1 MVNQWLAANRTQIRM
16 LLKMIRK
23 FNDLQLQHVGA
34 MATSPR
40 IRDLALAITT
50 NRTLAIAAGSLVVG
64 LVVLGLKF
72 LAWYVTGS
80 IALYSDALE
89 SIVNVVTAVV
99 ALIAVR
105 LAQRPADAALQ
116 YGYHKAEY
124 FSAVIVGVMII
135 VAAILI
141 LREAF
146 FGFLTPALP
155 ESPTQGLI
163 ISAVATAINLVWAR
177 VLIQQGHKARSPAL
191 EADGKHLMTD
201 VVSTVGV
208 LIGLGLV
215 ILTGWALL
223 DPILAA
229 LVALNIL
236 WSGWGVIRNS
246 VGGLMDVAVPHET
259 GKSIREVIASNA
271 EGAIEAHDIRTRQAG
286 KLTFI
291 DFHLVVPGGMTVD
304 AAHTICD
311 AIESKLRDVVIDAQI
326 TIHVE
331 PEQKAK
337 HSGIVVL

>member
-1 MVNQWLAANRTQIRM
+1 MAIAA
-16 LLKMIRK
+16 
-23 FNDLQLQHVGA
+23 
-34 MATSPR
+34 
-40 IRDLALAITT
+40 
-50 NRTLAIAAGSLVVG
+50 NRTLAIAAGSLIVG

-72 LAWYVTGS
+72 LAWHFTGS

-141 LREAF
+141 LREAY
-146 FGFLTPALP
+146 FGFI
-155 ESPTQGLI
+155 SPTVPEAPAQGLM
-163 ISAVATAINLVWAR
+163 ISAGATVINVIWAQ
-177 VLIQQGHKARSPAL
+177 VLIRQGRKVRSPAL

-201 VVSTVGV
+201 VVSTIGV
-208 LIGLGLV
+208 LVGLSLV
-215 ILTGWALL
+215 ILTGWAIL

-236 WSGWGVIRNS
+236 WSGWGVIRDS
-246 VGGLMDVAVPHET
+246 VGGLMDVAVPPNT
-259 GKSIREVIASNA
+259 QKAIRDVIASNA
-271 EGAIEAHDIRTRQAG
+271 DGAIEAHDIRTRQAG
-286 KLTFI
+286 SLTFI
-291 DFHLVVPGGMTVD
+291 DFHLVVPGTMTVD
-304 AAHTICD
+304 ASHTICD
-311 AIESKLRDVVIDAQI
+311 AIEAKLREVVKNVQI

-331 PEQKAK
+331 PDQKAK